1 MTFKILHI
9 PTAKYVHYGDS
20 IGYYDM
26 WFDSYEEADEFLYD
40 PQVKMLMEPSRPVVL
55 FLNSFTYAY
64 CTKHEQDAISNYKE
78 FMIVEVE
85 DV

>member
-1 MTFKILHI
+1 MFKILHI
-9 PTAKYVHYGDS
+9 PTAKYVQDGDAL
-20 IGYYDM
+20 GYYDM

-40 PQVKMLMEPSRPVVL
+40 PQVKILMEHSRPVVL

-64 CTKHEQDAISNYKE
+64 CTKHKQDVISNFKE
-78 FMIVEVE
+78 FTIVEVE